1 MTILQAL
8 IIALLYWISQ
18 AKIWYGFSI
27 MRMPLSIA
35 PFIGLLFG
43 DMKTALEVGATLQMI
58 YIGSIAPGG
67 NPPADEG
74 LASCIAIPIAITAN
88 IDPTVAISLA
98 IPLGLLGV
106 VLENVRKTLNSGF
119 VHMAD
124 RYAAEGNVRGVQLC
138 ATVYP
143 ILLAFPMRFI
153 PVFVAC
159 LFGPEAIQ
167 AFVDMLPAW
176 ATYGLSAAGNIL
188 PALGFAIT
196 MIVIGKKQY
205 IPLFVAGFF
214 LVAYSG
220 ISTIGVSIFGAC
232 LVLMFMQLKKD
243 NSTQTEVVE
252 ESGGLE

>member
-1 MTILQAL
+1 MTVAQAIL
-8 IIALLYWISQ
+8 IALLYWISQ

-27 MRMPLSIA
+27 MRMPLCIA
-35 PFIGLLFG
+35 PFIGLMFG
-43 DMKTALEVGATLQMI
+43 DIPTALQVGATLQMI

-74 LASCIAIPIAITAN
+74 LASCIAIPIALTAG

-106 VLENVRKTLNSGF
+106 VLENVRKTLNTFF

-124 RYAAEGNVRGVQLC
+124 KYAAEGNVRGLQLS
-138 ATVYP
+138 ATLYP

-153 PVFVAC
+153 PVFIAC

-167 AFVDMLPAW
+167 AFVNMLPEW
-176 ATYGLSAAGNIL
+176 ITHGLSAAGNIL

-205 IPLFVAGFF
+205 LPLFVIGFF
-214 LVAYSG
+214 IVAYTGLSTVG
-220 ISTIGVSIFGAC
+220 IAIFGAC
-232 LVLMFMQLKKD
+232 AVLMIMQLQREGTT
-243 NSTQTEVVE
+243 S
-252 ESGGLE
+252 ESEA

>member
-1 MTILQAL
+1 MTVAQAIL
-8 IIALLYWISQ
+8 IALLYWISQ

-27 MRMPLSIA
+27 MRMPLCIA
-35 PFIGLLFG
+35 PFIGLMFS
-43 DMKTALEVGATLQMI
+43 DIPTALQVGATLQMI

-74 LASCIAIPIAITAN
+74 LASCIAIPIALTAG

-106 VLENVRKTLNSGF
+106 VLENVRKTLNTFF

-124 RYAAEGNVRGVQLC
+124 KYAAEGNVRGLQLS
-138 ATVYP
+138 ATLYP

-153 PVFVAC
+153 PVFIAC

-167 AFVDMLPAW
+167 AFVNMLPEW
-176 ATYGLSAAGNIL
+176 ITHGLSAAGNIL

-205 IPLFVAGFF
+205 LPLFVIGFF
-214 LVAYSG
+214 IVAYTGLSTVG
-220 ISTIGVSIFGAC
+220 IAIFGAC
-232 LVLMFMQLKKD
+232 AVLMIMQFQREGTT
-243 NSTQTEVVE
+243 S
-252 ESGGLE
+252 ESEA

>member
-1 MTILQAL
+1 MSILNAT

-18 AKIWYGFSI
+18 NKIWYGFSI
-27 MRMPLSIA
+27 MRMPMSIA

-43 DMKTALEVGATLQMI
+43 DMKTALMIGATLQMI

-74 LASCIAIPIAITAN
+74 LASCIAIPIALTAQ
-88 IDPTVAISLA
+88 IAPTVAISVA

-106 VLENVRKTLNSGF
+106 VLENVRKTANSGF
-119 VHMAD
+119 VHLAD
-124 RYAAEGNVRGVQLC
+124 KYALEGNVKGVQRC
-138 ATVYP
+138 ATLYP

-167 AFVDMLPAW
+167 TFVDLLPIW
-176 ATYGLSAAGNIL
+176 ATNGLSIAGNIL

-196 MIVIGKKQY
+196 MIVIGKKQF
-205 IPLFVAGFF
+205 IPLFIIGFF
-214 LVAYSG
+214 LVAYTKLS
-220 ISTIGVSIFGAC
+220 IIGVSIFGIC
-232 LVLMFMQLKKD
+232 FVLFFMQFKNQND
-243 NSTQTEVVE
+243 MRNESEGNSNE
-252 ESGGLE
+252 